1 MQENQNLER
10 ISHRYDAY
18 IKKALKNY
26 RTSYIRK
33 NRDRWENEFLLD
45 DLSFSKRENLVRFE
59 DRTSHESIYLV
70 DGRFFTEEM
79 VKRAVDLLPE
89 KKSVVV
95 TLRYY
100 DEMSDSEI
108 AESLGISRKGVNKRR
123 KEALKLLKELLEGLA
138 DEKEE

>member
-33 NRDRWENEFLLD
+33 NRDKWENEFLLD
-45 DLSFSKRENLVRFE
+45 DLSFSKRENLARFE
-59 DRTSHESIYLV
+59 DRASHESIYLV

-89 KKSVVV
+89 KKSVVI

-108 AESLGISRKGVNKRR
+108 AETLGISRKGVNKRR
-123 KEALKLLKELLEGLA
+123 KEALILLKELLEGLA
-138 DEKEE
+138 DGKEE